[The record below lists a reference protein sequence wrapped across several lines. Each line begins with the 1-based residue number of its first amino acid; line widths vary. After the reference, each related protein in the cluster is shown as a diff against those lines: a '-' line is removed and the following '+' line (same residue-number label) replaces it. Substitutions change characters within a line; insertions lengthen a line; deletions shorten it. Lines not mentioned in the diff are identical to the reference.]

1 MPRIIRTVT
10 LNSTASDATF
20 RAFVSEVESMLAACG
35 LVRTTDTGQINS
47 ATVTLPAASTFAG
60 YSMWRFADSLQSSA
74 PVFLKF
80 QFGVGAATNR
90 YATTLQVGKETDGAG
105 NLVPATSTAVISS
118 VPGTSPSTASTT
130 CYATHSA
137 GFFAIS
143 FGLGY
148 YPATYTGCCDWIV
161 ERINDNAGAATAEG
175 VVVVGASVNG
185 QRAQA
190 PQSVVARYLPSF
202 SLTTGGA
209 LGFVP
214 FAVTDSKVGLSPQLP
229 LHFVPL
235 PKWRPLVGTA
245 SNIAGEVTEGQTFE
259 AALVGTVPR
268 TYIGLGGA
276 FGCTAGT
283 SPTTH
288 TAVLWVE

>member
-1 MPRIIRTVT
+1 MPRVIRTIT
-10 LNSTASDATF
+10 LNSTASDANF
-20 RAFVSEVESMLAACG
+20 RAFVSEVESLLAACG

-47 ATVTLPAASTFAG
+47 ATVALPSVATFAG
-60 YSMWRFADSLQSSA
+60 YSVWRFNDPLQSAA

-80 QFGVGAATNR
+80 QFGVGASTNR
-90 YATTLQVGKETDGAG
+90 YATTLQIGKETDGAG
-105 NLVPATSTAVISS
+105 NLVAATSTAVISS
-118 VPGTSPSTASTT
+118 VPGTASSTASTT

-148 YPATYTGCCDWIV
+148 YPAAYTGCCDWIV
-161 ERINDNAGAATAEG
+161 ERVNDNTGAATAEG
-175 VVVVGASVNG
+175 VVVVGPSANG
-185 QRAQA
+185 QRALA

-214 FAVTDSKVGLSPQLP
+214 FAVNDSKVGLSPQLP

-259 AALVGTVPR
+259 ATLVGTVPR

-288 TAVLWVE
+288 TAVLWEE